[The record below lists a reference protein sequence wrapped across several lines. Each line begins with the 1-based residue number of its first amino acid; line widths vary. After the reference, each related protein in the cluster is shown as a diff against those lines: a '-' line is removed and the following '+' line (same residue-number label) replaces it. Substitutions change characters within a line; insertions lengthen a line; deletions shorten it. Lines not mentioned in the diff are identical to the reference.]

1 MADPVTSLDSWPAI
15 AIAVTAA
22 IAAALVPLNGFV
34 KTLLDYRLEAKK
46 AEALKPDGEVI
57 KHFAQSSG
65 PALLE
70 AVLITDLTTAVKELT
85 AQIKALQASEEAA
98 HNSRLDA
105 LTAQLAEALRRWES
119 GPPQQIPKGWGR

>member
-1 MADPVTSLDSWPAI
+1 LADPVTSLDSWPAI

-46 AEALKPDGEVI
+46 AEALKPDSEVV
-57 KHFAQSSG
+57 KHIAHYSG

-85 AQIKALQASEEAA
+85 AQIKALQVSEEAA

-105 LTAQLAEALRRWES
+105 LTAQVAEALRRWES
-119 GPPQQIPKGWGR
+119 GPPQQAPKGWGR